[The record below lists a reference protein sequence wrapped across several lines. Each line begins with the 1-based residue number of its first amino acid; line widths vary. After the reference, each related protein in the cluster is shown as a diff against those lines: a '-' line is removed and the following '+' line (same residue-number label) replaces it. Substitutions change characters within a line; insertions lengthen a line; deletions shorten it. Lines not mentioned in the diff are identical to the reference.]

1 MTAAG
6 AVRGRLA
13 VRRFAE
19 VSTATRLGL
28 CAVAEAPEVRQQH
41 VAAVL
46 AWTPGM
52 QHHGDRAVIK
62 FDYAATAWWICEALD
77 TADAEMV
84 IAAGTCAVLTIS
96 HPQIVLGRFG
106 FRAGRWMFRQSNDAA
121 LGIARGAVHAAGEF
135 GRAGLRI
142 ECPSPAAMLTLVA
155 VLRRL
160 GVAARPAEG
169 APRVMISAPR
179 VPAALEALGVPDA
192 GEQYRRIR
200 GPEVPER
207 GRGHRS

>member
-1 MTAAG
+1 
-6 AVRGRLA
+6 

-52 QHHGDRAVIK
+52 QHHCDRAVIK
-62 FDYAATAWWICEALD
+62 FDYAATAWWIC
-77 TADAEMV
+77 DAEMV
-84 IAAGTCAVLTIS
+84 IAGGTCAVLTIS

-200 GPEVPER
+200 GPDEVPER

>member
-1 MTAAG
+1 
-6 AVRGRLA
+6 

-52 QHHGDRAVIK
+52 QHHCDRAVIK

-77 TADAEMV
+77 TAG
-84 IAAGTCAVLTIS
+84 GTCAVLTIS

-200 GPEVPER
+200 GPDEVPER